1 LRDASSVAG
10 GVLLIVDDGSS
21 HLAPLVAALDGL
33 DVRVV
38 VSPDGRELTQAPLA
52 VLIDADAPALAEL
65 ERRWPD
71 VPQLLAVSTPR
82 LYERAAVVLW
92 RPIAPAQLR
101 HPVERLLEQAEARAL
116 LRFHEQ
122 LVAHVAHDLGS
133 PLNVITLAA
142 ESLSSVSQDP
152 EVLKLVGHL
161 GRSGAL
167 IRRLIAEM
175 LDVVRAR
182 HARGVSLERRPMDL
196 VPVVRRA
203 LDVAAARYPTRA
215 LVLTPGVPEL
225 RGAWDPI
232 RVEQLLGVMVGLAL
246 ELGTPEVPVRLT
258 LAAEGAEVVVTV
270 VHGGELPDGVQV
282 SLRSPF
288 SARDVRR
295 GKREGLGLGLYLAAQ
310 IAHGHG
316 GTLTADSDAGTT
328 TLTLRLPHTRGLS
341 GRDHPT
347 VG

>member
-1 LRDASSVAG
+1 MAG
-10 GVLLIVDDGSS
+10 GVLLIVDAGPSG
-21 HLAPLVAALDGL
+21 LARLASALEGL
-33 DVRVV
+33 DVQVV
-38 VSPDGRELTQAPLA
+38 VSADAREFAQAPLA
-52 VLIDADAPALAEL
+52 VLIDADAPEVLALHQ
-65 ERRWPD
+65 RWPD
-71 VPQLLAVSTPR
+71 VPQLHAVSAPR
-82 LYERAAVVLW
+82 LCEHAAVVLL

-142 ESLSSVSQDP
+142 ESMTSVSQDP

-196 VPVVRRA
+196 VPVARRA
-203 LDVAAARYPTRA
+203 LDAAAARYPTRA
-215 LVLTPGVPEL
+215 LALTPGVGEL

-246 ELGTPEVPVRLT
+246 ELGTPEVPVRLA

-270 VHGGELPDGVQV
+270 THGGELPDGVQA
-282 SLRSPF
+282 SLRAPF

-310 IAHGHG
+310 IAQSHG
-316 GTLTADSDAGTT
+316 GTLTALSDAGTT

-341 GRDHPT
+341 GRDHAT
-347 VG
+347 LG